1 MRLMSATEVAEVS
14 GDSGRG
20 GARTWVLVAVTLGF
34 AMVQLDVSVVNV
46 AVKAIG
52 ASFGGGVSGLQW
64 VVDGYTLTFAAFILS
79 AGALGDRIG
88 ARRTLLGGF
97 VLFTVASVLCG
108 AAPSVVFLVVAR
120 TVQGVGAAALGACSL
135 ALLNHTFAGGAERA
149 RAIRWWAVGGSIA
162 MATGPV
168 AGGVLI
174 ATVGWRLIF
183 FINVPAGLTG
193 YWLTARYGRE
203 TPRALDRGVDLP
215 GQLAAVVALTA
226 LAGAVIEGGARGFGA
241 PLVVAGYVVA
251 VAAGAAFVLL
261 ERRSVR
267 VMLPLWLFR
276 SRAFSVNAGVGLL
289 INVAFYGLYFSVS
302 LYLQRVERLSP
313 LATGLSFLPILVGV
327 GASNVLAGR
336 LAEAFGVRRALIAG
350 AVPMGAGSG
359 VLLGAVPGP
368 VWVAIVAMTVA
379 GSGIGLIV
387 PVITAALMGSV
398 DPSRSGIASG
408 TLTALRQTG
417 SVLGVALFGS
427 LLGGFGL
434 TGGLRVD
441 CVVACGLAV
450 CVACLSLALRGS

>member
-1 MRLMSATEVAEVS
+1 MSATGTAEVS
-14 GDSGRG
+14 EAAGRG
-20 GARTWVLVAVTLGF
+20 PVLVAVTLGF

-79 AGALGDRIG
+79 AGALGDRVG
-88 ARRTLLGGF
+88 ARRTLLAGF
-97 VLFTVASVLCG
+97 VLFTVASALCG
-108 AAPSVVFLVVAR
+108 AAPSVLFLVAAR
-120 TVQGVGAAALGACSL
+120 AVQGVGAAALGACSL
-135 ALLNHTFAGGAERA
+135 ALLNHTFAGVADRA

-174 ATVGWRLIF
+174 AAVGWRLIF
-183 FINVPAGLTG
+183 FINVPAGAAG
-193 YWLTARYGRE
+193 YWLAARYGRE
-203 TPRALDRGVDLP
+203 TPRAPGRGVDLP
-215 GQLAAVVALTA
+215 GQIAAVVALTA
-226 LAGAVIEGGARGFGA
+226 LAGAVIEGGTRGFLA
-241 PLVVAGYVVA
+241 PLVVAGYGVAVVA
-251 VAAGAAFVLL
+251 GVVFVLL
-261 ERRSVR
+261 ERRPVR

-276 SRAFSVNAGVGLL
+276 SRMFSVTACVGLL

-302 LYLQRVERLSP
+302 LYLQQVAGLSP
-313 LATGLSFLPILVGV
+313 LTTGLSFLPVLAGV

-336 LAEAFGVRRALIAG
+336 IAASSGVRRALVLGAG
-350 AVPMGAGSG
+350 LMGAGSG
-359 VLLGAVPGP
+359 ALLAAVSEP
-368 VWVAIVAMTVA
+368 VWVAVLALTVTGA
-379 GSGIGLIV
+379 GIGLIV

-441 CVVACGLAV
+441 CVVACGLAA
-450 CVACLSLALRGS
+450 CAACLSLVLRGS

>member
-1 MRLMSATEVAEVS
+1 
-14 GDSGRG
+14 
-20 GARTWVLVAVTLGF
+20 VAVTLGF

-52 ASFGGGVSGLQW
+52 ASFGSGVSGLQW
-64 VVDGYTLTFAAFILS
+64 VVDAYTLTFAAFILS

-97 VLFTVASVLCG
+97 VLFTLASVLCG
-108 AAPSVVFLVVAR
+108 AAPSVLVLVVAR
-120 TVQGVGAAALGACSL
+120 AVQGVGAAALGACSL
-135 ALLNHTFAGGAERA
+135 ALLNHTFAGGVERA

-174 ATVGWRLIF
+174 AAVDWRLIF
-183 FINVPAGLTG
+183 FINVPVGVVG

-215 GQLAAVVALTA
+215 GQLAGVVALTA

-241 PLVVAGYVVA
+241 PLVVAGYF
-251 VAAGAAFVLL
+251 VAALAGVVFVLL
-261 ERRSVR
+261 ERRSAR
-267 VMLPLWLFR
+267 VMLPLSLFR
-276 SRAFSVNAGVGLL
+276 SRVFSVTAGVGLL

-302 LYLQRVERLSP
+302 LYLQRAEHLSP
-313 LATGLSFLPILVGV
+313 LVTGLSFLPILVGV
-327 GASNVLAGR
+327 GASNLLAGR
-336 LAEAFGVRRALIAG
+336 IAASFGARRALITG
-350 AVPMGAGSG
+350 AVLMGAGSG
-359 VLLGAVPGP
+359 LQLAAVSEP
-368 VWVAIVAMTVA
+368 VWVAVLALTVTGA
-379 GSGIGLIV
+379 GIGLIV
-387 PVITAALMGSV
+387 PVITAELMGTV

-434 TGGLRVD
+434 TGGLRAGAM
-441 CVVACGLAV
+441 VACGLAV
-450 CVACLSLALRGS
+450 FVACLSLVLRRS

>member
-1 MRLMSATEVAEVS
+1 
-14 GDSGRG
+14 
-20 GARTWVLVAVTLGF
+20 VAVTLGF

-52 ASFGGGVSGLQW
+52 ASFGSGVSGLQW
-64 VVDGYTLTFAAFILS
+64 VVDAYTLTFAAFILS

-108 AAPSVVFLVVAR
+108 AAPSVLFLVVAR
-120 TVQGVGAAALGACSL
+120 AVQGVGAAALGACSL

-149 RAIRWWAVGGSIA
+149 RAIRWWAVGGSVA

-168 AGGVLI
+168 LGGVLI
-174 ATVGWRLIF
+174 AAVGWRLIF
-183 FINVPAGLTG
+183 FINVPVGAIG
-193 YWLTARYGRE
+193 YWLAARYGRE

-215 GQLAAVVALTA
+215 GQLAGVVALTA

-241 PLVVAGYVVA
+241 PLVVAGYGVA
-251 VAAGAAFVLL
+251 LVAGGLFVLL
-261 ERRSVR
+261 ERRSAR

-276 SRAFSVNAGVGLL
+276 SRVFSITAGVGLL
-289 INVAFYGLYFSVS
+289 INVAFYGLYFNVS
-302 LYLQRVERLSP
+302 LYLQRAEHLSP
-313 LATGLSFLPILVGV
+313 LVTGLSFLPVLVGV

-336 LAEAFGVRRALIAG
+336 IAASFGVRRTLVAG
-350 AVPMGAGSG
+350 AVLMGAGSG
-359 VLLGAVPGP
+359 ALLAAVSEP
-368 VWVAIVAMTVA
+368 VWVALVALTVTGA
-379 GSGIGLIV
+379 GIGLIV

-398 DPSRSGIASG
+398 EPSRSGIASG

-427 LLGGFGL
+427 MLGGFGL
-434 TGGLRVD
+434 TGGLRAG
-441 CVVACGLAV
+441 CAVACGLAV
-450 CVACLSLALRGS
+450 CVVCLSLVLRRC